1 MVDIVLDE
9 SKQELLITET
19 TKLKFDDNVQ
29 YHYDNIIADYT
40 DGYEDFISDELAD
53 KFENYSLTDNDKME
67 ILESIKDEWEKLNR
81 EMENI
86 NPSMYYFIHDEDV
99 IINGIKNWIRE
110 NLI

>member
-1 MVDIVLDE
+1 
-9 SKQELLITET
+9 
-19 TKLKFDDNVQ
+19 
-29 YHYDNIIADYT
+29 
-40 DGYEDFISDELAD
+40 
-53 KFENYSLTDNDKME
+53 ME